1 MKIQP
6 RNISVAQW
14 QPERAGEYLKE
25 RKLDV
30 VYGPITSRRLGL
42 SLGVNPIQPIGEGT
56 KPFACNWNCVYCQYG
71 AESLDDAT
79 ASGRIRFTTP
89 KEVREALERRLKSTE
104 HFDSI
109 TICGPTEPTISPHF
123 DKLVDLVVE
132 VRDMYR
138 PGIQTSLFT
147 NATRLRQRNLILL
160 DYVFMKLDAGNEDTF
175 LKFNRPR
182 GVKFSD
188 LVDELRLVQVKRR
201 IIQTAVVGGNDGNLS
216 GQNLRDYNDRIK
228 EIRPDEVHLYP
239 LLYKPHQGFD
249 LRAIGR
255 EELGELS
262 KEIASSTGAEVK
274 TFFDPVRMGEEF
286 KF

>member
-1 MKIQP
+1 MKTQP

-56 KPFACNWNCVYCQYG
+56 KPFACNWNCVYCEYG
-71 AESLDDAT
+71 AESLDDAKVG
-79 ASGRIRFTTP
+79 GRIRFTTP
-89 KEVREALERRLKSTE
+89 AEVKMALEMRLKSAE

-109 TICGPTEPTISPHF
+109 TICGPTEPTFSPHF
-123 DKLVDLVVE
+123 DDLADLVAE

-138 PGIQTSLFT
+138 PGIKTSLFT
-147 NATRLRQRNLILL
+147 NATKLSQRNLRPI
-160 DYVFMKLDAGNEDTF
+160 DYVFMKLDAGNEKTF

-182 GVKFSD
+182 GVRFSD
-188 LVDELRLVQVKRR
+188 LVDELKGVSVKRR
-201 IIQTAVVGGNDGNLS
+201 IIQTAVVGGNDGNLT
-216 GQNLRDYNDRIK
+216 GQNLGDYMERIR

-239 LLYKPHQGFD
+239 LLYKPHPGFD
-249 LRAIGR
+249 LRAIER
-255 EELGELS
+255 DELGSLS